1 MSVTRIGNLSLEPAA
16 EWASQQAQK
25 LNQPLICLLPD
36 MQSARKFLNNLEFF
50 ANPEI
55 PIIEFPDW
63 EILPYDRFSP
73 HEDIISERLRVLN
86 LIPKLNK
93 GIIVLT
99 IQTALLKIP
108 PKSHVLDQ
116 SFDFKIGEKF
126 NLLDNKKKLE
136 RAGYNQVS
144 QIQAKGEYAQR
155 GAILDIFPMGS
166 LAPYRIDLFDD
177 EIESIR
183 TFDLET
189 QRSLKPVSFIK
200 LLPTREYPQDPQT
213 HLFFCENLIKNFGE
227 RVRQSTIYQAL
238 SKHQTIAGLESY
250 LPLFFKSTGSFFDYC
265 DPLSPLIFI
274 DLDKAQIETQAHA
287 YFQTIKNRFELVSHD
302 IDRPAL
308 SPEHLYFQPDLW
320 FGSLKNFEQIKLSQS
335 LINQKNSQKQN
346 SNITYLPPLFIQTQ
360 HLQPWAQLSN
370 FLQDSEKK
378 NPDYLIILTAESE
391 GRREVLLTHFKRINL
406 YPEIINNFQ
415 SIYFLNQN
423 SNKNSNKNSI
433 QKIFLTI
440 SPLDHGYINHD
451 AHFILI
457 TEGDLF
463 PNIASLRQTREE
475 RKNRTTQE
483 AQTEQAAVGIYD
495 LSELSPGMPV
505 VHITHGVGKYIGLQT
520 LNINNQDQDLI
531 TLEYA
536 GNNKLYVPIHQMRLI
551 SRYSSGDREN
561 PTLSHLGTPAW
572 NKALEKAQKKIYDT
586 AAELLAIY
594 ARRSQ
599 LPGLVYHLD
608 EDAYLKFSADFPFE
622 ETPDQKLAIQAI
634 IKDMQS
640 KNPMDRLLCG
650 DVGFG
655 KTEVAMRASF
665 IAVQNHKQ
673 VAILVPTTLLAN
685 QHFQTFSDRFANWPV
700 HIQLLSRFRTEKEN
714 LSAIKQLKSGQVDIV
729 IGTHKLLSQLVDF
742 KDLGLVIID
751 EEHRFGV
758 RDKEKLKSLRAE
770 VDILAM
776 TATPIPRTLNLSLSR
791 VRDLSIIATPP
802 KKRLS
807 IKTFVLEKNN
817 GLLKEALL
825 RETMRGGQVYFLH
838 NDVKTMELT
847 KQELEKLLPDLS
859 FGIAH
864 GQMAER
870 ELERIMTDFYHARF
884 QVLICSTIIETG
896 IDIPN
901 ANTIIIDRADHLGL
915 AQLHQLRGRVGRS
928 HHQAYA
934 YLLTPPW
941 DGLTPDAK
949 KRLEAIIE
957 TKELGSGLSLASHD
971 LEIRGAGEILGEDQS
986 GHIHHIGF
994 SLYMELLD
1002 HAVKSLEQGESP
1014 NILNFE
1020 NLRKAIEIDLGESAI
1035 IPETY
1040 LPDVSLRLNFYRKL
1054 SQVKNNAEI
1063 EDIQVELIDRFG
1075 LLPDPVKLLGEQTR
1089 LRLEAEKL
1097 GITKIKAGKTS
1108 AKVEFADKPLIDPI
1122 KIIKLLQTESNLYKM
1137 AGPNNLQVIYSDK
1150 NNTDKNNT
1158 DKNKSEGAKAAV
1170 LALDQL
1176 LNKLKK

>member
-16 EWASQQAQK
+16 EWASQHAK
-25 LNQPLICLLPD
+25 NLAKPLICVLPD

-50 ANPEI
+50 ADPNI

-86 LIPKLNK
+86 YLPQLKQ
-93 GIIVLT
+93 GILVLT

-108 PKSHVLDQ
+108 PRSHVLDQ

-126 NLLDNKKKLE
+126 NLLENKKKLE

-155 GAILDIFPMGS
+155 GAILDIFPMGALS
-166 LAPYRIDLFDD
+166 PYRIDLFDD

-213 HLFFCENLIKNFGE
+213 HALFCDNLIKNFGD
-227 RVRQSTIYQAL
+227 RARQSTIYQAL
-238 SKHQTIAGLESY
+238 SKHQNISGLESY
-250 LPLFFKSTGSFFDYC
+250 LPLFFKSSNASSMTSFFDYC
-265 DPLSPLIFI
+265 DPASPLIFI
-274 DLDKAQIETQAHA
+274 DLENSQIETQAHT
-287 YFQTIKNRFELVSHD
+287 YFQTIKNRFELVRHD

-308 SPEHLYFQPDLW
+308 SPEHLYFPPDLW
-320 FGSLKNFEQIKLSQS
+320 FGTLKNFEQIKLSQS
-335 LINQKNSQKQN
+335 SLNQKNSQKQN

-360 HLQPWAQLSN
+360 NLNPWNQLSH
-370 FLQDSEKK
+370 FLKQAEKN
-378 NPDYLIILTAESE
+378 NPNYSIILTAESE
-391 GRREVLLTHFKRINL
+391 GRREVLLTHFKRIDL

-423 SNKNSNKNSI
+423 KTQN

-451 AHFILI
+451 AGFILI

-483 AQTEQAAVGIYD
+483 AQTEHAAVGIYD
-495 LSELSPGMPV
+495 LSELTPGMAV

-536 GNNKLYVPIHQMRLI
+536 GDNKLYVPIHQMRLI

-561 PTLSHLGTPAW
+561 PALSHLGTPAW
-572 NKALEKAQKKIYDT
+572 SKALEKAQKKIYDT

-594 ARRSQ
+594 AKRAQ
-599 LPGLVYHLD
+599 LPGLIYNFD
-608 EDAYLKFSADFPFE
+608 EDAYLKFAADFPFE

-634 IKDMQS
+634 IKDMQG

-700 HIQLLSRFRTEKEN
+700 HIEMLSRFRTEKEN
-714 LSAIKQLKSGQVDIV
+714 SSSIKQLKSGQVDIV

-807 IKTFVLEKNN
+807 IKTFVLEKTNS
-817 GLLKEALL
+817 LLKEALL

-847 KQELEKLLPDLS
+847 KQELQKLLPELS
-859 FGIAH
+859 FGLAH
-864 GQMAER
+864 GQMPER
-870 ELERIMTDFYHARF
+870 ELERVMTDFYHARF

-1002 HAVKSLEQGESP
+1002 HAVKSLEQGESA

-1020 NLRKAIEIDLGESAI
+1020 NLRKTIEIDLGESAI
-1035 IPETY
+1035 IPESY
-1040 LPDVSLRLNFYRKL
+1040 LPDVSLRLSFYRKL
-1054 SQVKNNAEI
+1054 SQVKNNSEI

-1075 LLPDPVKLLGEQTR
+1075 LLPEPIKLLCEQTR
-1089 LRLEAEKL
+1089 LRLEAELL

-1108 AKVEFADKPLIDPI
+1108 AKIEFAEKPLIDPI
-1122 KIIKLLQTESNLYKM
+1122 KIIKLLQTESSLYKM
-1137 AGPNNLQVIYSDK
+1137 SGPNGLQVIYG
-1150 NNTDKNNT
+1150 
-1158 DKNKSEGAKAAV
+1158 DKNKTEGAKAAV

-1176 LNKLKK
+1176 FVKLRK